1 MKYTL
6 LIMAIPFLILSQSCY
21 DDCVEGTGQ
30 TQEYEITVNDFK
42 SIALVVLMNLEV
54 MQGSEQAVS
63 ITAQS
68 EIFSELIYS
77 VSNQHLSFDFKSD
90 CISSDLGILVKITV
104 PDIERISI
112 EGDGEVQ
119 SMGDLTLTNLEIDV
133 SGIGRLEL
141 AGEVNHVDYVVEGTL
156 EAENFDLLSTFTS
169 IDVQGLAEMEIS
181 CSDRLDIA
189 VEGSADIAYKGQ
201 PQISQDVQGTLNL
214 VNAN

>member
-1 MKYTL
+1 M
-6 LIMAIPFLILSQSCY
+6 
-21 DDCVEGTGQ
+21 
-30 TQEYEITVNDFK
+30 
-42 SIALVVLMNLEV
+42 
-54 MQGSEQAVS
+54 S